1 MYYELL
7 GVFIMSKSW
16 DYFEEQKK
24 QMENERLKNEIMEN
38 VRLEMMAFKEQL
50 RRELLIEFN
59 RYQKQNVEIKID
71 AKDAIREIQ
80 KALLK

>member
-1 MYYELL
+1 
-7 GVFIMSKSW
+7 MSKSW